1 VSGTRGRPSGSEALR
16 GSEAPR
22 GPTDALD
29 RAIARLL
36 AVAIVL
42 SVAILG
48 IGVLLMLLDGRSAL
62 ETSVPAFDPGRL
74 PGDVLALRP
83 EGFVWLGLLAV
94 VATPASRVLASLVG
108 YLRTGDRRMAVIA
121 AAILSVIAAS
131 VAVGLIGI

>member
-1 VSGTRGRPSGSEALR
+1 V
-16 GSEAPR
+16 PR

-62 ETSVPAFDPGRL
+62 EASVPAFDPGRL

-108 YLRTGDRRMAVIA
+108 YLRTGDRRRAVIA

-131 VAVGLIGI
+131 VAVGLSGI

>member
-1 VSGTRGRPSGSEALR
+1 MSGTHARLS

-22 GPTDALD
+22 GSGAPGGPADALD

-42 SVAILG
+42 SVTILG

-62 ETSVPAFDPGRL
+62 EARVPAFDLGRL

-131 VAVGLIGI
+131 VAVGLSGI